1 MQRDIA
7 FGLNGQRARLTTDD
21 DRMLLGVLRGE
32 LQLTGS
38 KYGCGEGI
46 CGACTVVVGGK
57 AVRSCRTSL
66 KSLAG
71 KEVVTIE
78 GLSRT
83 VGTVG
88 KDGANDGATDAPLHP
103 LQQAFI
109 DHGAFQCGY
118 CTSGMLM
125 SAFVLLKD
133 NPRPT
138 RAVIES
144 HMARNLCRC
153 GAHQRIVDAIE
164 AAALTPKAPA

>member
-1 MQRDIA
+1 MKRKLD
-7 FGLNGQRARLTTDD
+7 FGLNGKPASLDSDD
-21 DRMLLGVLRGE
+21 DRLLLWVLRTE
-32 LQLTGS
+32 LDLTGS

-46 CGACTVVVGGK
+46 CGACTVMLDGK
-57 AVRSCRTSL
+57 AVRSCKTAL
-66 KSLAG
+66 KSVAG

-78 GLSRT
+78 GLAAT
-83 VGTVG
+83 VARGG
-88 KDGANDGATDAPLHP
+88 GGGAGGSLHP

-125 SAFVLLKD
+125 TAAAFLHD
-133 NPRPT
+133 NPKPS
-138 RAVIES
+138 RAAIES

-164 AAALTPKAPA
+164 AVALKASAPA